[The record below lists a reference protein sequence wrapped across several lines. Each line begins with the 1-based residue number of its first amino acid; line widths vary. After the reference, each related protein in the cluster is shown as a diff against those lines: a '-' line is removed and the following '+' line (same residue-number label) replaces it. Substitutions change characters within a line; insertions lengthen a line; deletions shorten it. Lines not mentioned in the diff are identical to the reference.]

1 MESQYRYRGLVCNIG
16 PGERRHRMI
25 FGVVLIQL
33 SILAWALLLAFGLDQ
48 IWRLPLALP
57 LWLGLMG
64 IAQAHYQICVGFDF
78 IGKVD
83 PAVAGDVA
91 GHETPEFKRALRLR
105 SWKLVSGTGMGAVLL
120 TALAFAIG

>member
-16 PGERRHRMI
+16 PGERRQRMI
-25 FGVVLIQL
+25 FGVVIIQL

-48 IWRLPLALP
+48 LWRLLLMLP
-57 LWLGLMG
+57 LWLGFMG

-91 GHETPEFKRALRLR
+91 GHDTPEFKRALRIR
-105 SWKLVSGTGMGAVLL
+105 SLKLLAGTGVGAALL
-120 TALAFAIG
+120 TALAYAIG

>member
-16 PGERRHRMI
+16 PGERRQRMI

-33 SILAWALLLAFGLDQ
+33 SILAWALLLAFGLDPL
-48 IWRLPLALP
+48 WRLALLVP

-64 IAQAHYQICVGFDF
+64 IGQAHYQICVGFDF

-83 PAVAGDVA
+83 PAVAGDIA
-91 GHETPEFKRALRLR
+91 GHDSPEFKRALRLR
-105 SWKLVSGTGMGAVLL
+105 SLKLLFGTGSAAALL
-120 TALAFAIG
+120 TAIAVMIG